1 MKMAKPSD
9 EDIRLAMDIARI
21 VEDLEQRYRPELVF
35 GEDDQE
41 LWLDT
46 ESIDEL
52 QAVVEKIRE
61 IAARGSI
68 FRVVFGM
75 AVAIDPKNAVFDP
88 DADTLELH
96 PILLDAL
103 RDAKR
108 YRHLRTLG
116 PGRLLDEIADPA
128 LPNEGLSD
136 ELDRAIDE
144 LIDLEGE
151 LRRCEAAME
160 TDE

>member
-1 MKMAKPSD
+1 MKMAKPTD
-9 EDIRLAMDIARI
+9 HDINLALDIARI
-21 VEDLEQRYRPELVF
+21 VEDLEQRYRPALVF
-35 GEDDQE
+35 GEEDQE
-41 LWLDT
+41 LWLDM

-68 FRVVFGM
+68 FRVVLGM

-108 YRHLRTLG
+108 YRHFRAFA
-116 PGRLLDEIADPA
+116 PGRLLAMLESQGSPSDEIAAA
-128 LPNEGLSD
+128 LDRKLD
-136 ELDRAIDE
+136 ELVDQKPA
-144 LIDLEGE
+144 
-151 LRRCEAAME
+151 
-160 TDE
+160 

>member
-1 MKMAKPSD
+1 MKMAKPTF
-9 EDIRLAMDIARI
+9 EDISLAMDIARI
-21 VEDLEQRYRPELVF
+21 VEDLEERYRPALVF

-41 LWLDT
+41 LWLDM

-75 AVAIDPKNAVFDP
+75 AVAIDEKNAVFDP

-108 YRHLRTLG
+108 YRYMRAFR
-116 PGRLLDEIADPA
+116 PGLLLDMLGDSAK
-128 LPNEGLSD
+128 PNDQFAD
-136 ELDRAIDE
+136 ELDREIDA
-144 LIDLEGE
+144 LIEQQP
-151 LRRCEAAME
+151 A
-160 TDE
+160 

>member
-68 FRVVFGM
+68 FRVVLGM
-75 AVAIDPKNAVFDP
+75 AVVTDPKNEVLDP
-88 DADTLELH
+88 NADTLELH

-108 YRHLRTLG
+108 YRHLRAVA
-116 PGRLLDEIADPA
+116 PELLLAMLESQDSPSDEIAAA
-128 LPNEGLSD
+128 LDCKLD
-136 ELDRAIDE
+136 ELVDQKPA
-144 LIDLEGE
+144 
-151 LRRCEAAME
+151 
-160 TDE
+160 

>member
-1 MKMAKPSD
+1 MKMAKPTD
-9 EDIRLAMDIARI
+9 DDINLALDIARI
-21 VEDLEQRYRPELVF
+21 VEDLEQRYRPALVF

-41 LWLDT
+41 LWLDM

-68 FRVVFGM
+68 FRVVLGM
-75 AVAIDPKNAVFDP
+75 AVVIDPKNAVLDS

-108 YRHLRTLG
+108 YRHLRAFA
-116 PGRLLDEIADPA
+116 PGRLFAMLESQGSPSDEIAA
-128 LPNEGLSD
+128 
-136 ELDRAIDE
+136 ELDRKLDE
-144 LIDLEGE
+144 LVDQKP
-151 LRRCEAAME
+151 A
-160 TDE
+160 

>member
-21 VEDLEQRYRPELVF
+21 VEDLEQRYRPLLVF

-52 QAVVEKIRE
+52 QAVIEKIRE

-68 FRVVFGM
+68 YRVVLGM

-116 PGRLLDEIADPA
+116 PGRLLDEIADPGP
-128 LPNEGLSD
+128 PNDGLSN

-144 LIDLEGE
+144 LIDLENA
-151 LRRCEAAME
+151 EAA
-160 TDE
+160 

>member
-1 MKMAKPSD
+1 MKMAKPTD
-9 EDIRLAMDIARI
+9 HDINLALDIARI
-21 VEDLEQRYRPELVF
+21 VEDLEQRYRPALVF
-35 GEDDQE
+35 GEEDQE
-41 LWLDT
+41 LWLDM

-68 FRVVFGM
+68 FRVVLGM

-108 YRHLRTLG
+108 YRHFRAFA
-116 PGRLLDEIADPA
+116 PERLLAMLESQGSPSDEIAA
-128 LPNEGLSD
+128 
-136 ELDRAIDE
+136 ELDRKLDE
-144 LIDLEGE
+144 LVDQKP
-151 LRRCEAAME
+151 A
-160 TDE
+160 